1 MMRERRSLS
10 WCCKWRRER
19 ERGERERER
28 EREREKAK
36 CEINKII
43 VYTATLIVSICTVIV
58 ADV

>member
-1 MMRERRSLS
+1 MIRERRSLS
-10 WCCKWRRER
+10 WFCRWRRKR
-19 ERGERERER
+19 ER
-28 EREREKAK
+28 KAK